1 MMRCEGYRLVPRLS
15 QNFVVGNERSY
26 RLVEEALSSRTE
38 ACFTTLRFSEVFH
51 PNGPGH
57 NNPFNYQLTDLTFR
71 RQVDGLVTRVIKQ
84 ATNLATVV

>member
-1 MMRCEGYRLVPRLS
+1 MMRWQGYRLVPGLS
-15 QNFVVGNERSY
+15 QNFAVGGERSY
-26 RLVEEALSSRTE
+26 RHLSRRTE

-51 PNGPGH
+51 PNGLGH
-57 NNPFNYQLTDLTFR
+57 DNPFNYQLTDLTFR